1 MSVTNSNSTSKVLES
16 GTYQVAMDVFGE
28 YLVMDIDGKVS
39 IEIKKNNQGY
49 IVDGWRIPSNDD
61 EDLLFTETIWNENL
75 ECGR

>member
-1 MSVTNSNSTSKVLES
+1 MR
-16 GTYQVAMDVFGE
+16 DVE
-28 YLVMDIDGKVS
+28 GKVS

-75 ECGR
+75 ERGR